1 MSSLGRFPSDQTTQA
16 LRQHAGGQ
24 GTQSTKEKAGDV
36 LMCSGFSGAERLHP
50 IFIAEPLAKSKTLG
64 LGLIGAAVVMMS
76 LPRCEG
82 ICRSLAA
89 QLESAG
95 IADIVSGL
103 LSMDPRSL

>member
-1 MSSLGRFPSDQTTQA
+1 MSSLGRFPSDRTTQA

-50 IFIAEPLAKSKTLG
+50 IFIAEPLAKRKTLG
-64 LGLIGAAVVMMS
+64 LSLIGAAVVMMS

-82 ICRSLAA
+82 IMP
-89 QLESAG
+89 E
-95 IADIVSGL
+95 
-103 LSMDPRSL
+103 PRSTTRIRWDCRHRFRLA